1 MEAVQKALEDIEGA
15 FETAKVWT
23 PIIFV
28 PFNHVYENSA
38 GSHDVNV
45 TPNVMGE
52 EPKYSVD
59 IVKLMRQTKAE
70 KSVLMNQL
78 KTELNYP
85 DNALF
90 RFEGF
95 DGNSKETRTSLK
107 TSIFSAGSVSHYVV
121 TFLSFEQKLFIFRSN
136 KSFSYNL
143 LYSGA
148 HFTMN
153 I

>member
-23 PIIFV
+23 PIIFF
-28 PFNHVYENSA
+28 PSNHVYENSA

-78 KTELNYP
+78 KTEFNYP

-107 TSIFSAGSVSHYVV
+107 TSIFSAGRDHGTDLCVRCSKSRSSV
-121 TFLSFEQKLFIFRSN
+121 Q
-136 KSFSYNL
+136 
-143 LYSGA
+143 
-148 HFTMN
+148 
-153 I
+153 